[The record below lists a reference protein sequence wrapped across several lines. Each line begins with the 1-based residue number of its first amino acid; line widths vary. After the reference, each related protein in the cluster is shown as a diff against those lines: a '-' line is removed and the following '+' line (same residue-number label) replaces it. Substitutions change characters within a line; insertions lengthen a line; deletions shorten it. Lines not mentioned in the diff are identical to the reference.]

1 MKNLIKRYELP
12 SFFLLAYLLSW
23 LSVPFLQ
30 GGLTP
35 QGVAIAA
42 RIVIGVALGT
52 QGVREYRKRLT
63 NWRAGWWYLIAPMI
77 VVGYEGIALIL
88 NLIVGAKLVE
98 LPHLSMGTFIMLV
111 LFGGQWEE
119 LGWTGYAL
127 PRLRERFANHPNG
140 SLIAVLVLGV
150 FRMLW
155 HLPLFL
161 YGKMYWFDIFIFTFS
176 FQIII
181 AWMYDRSGK
190 SVPVVM
196 TFHFVSNVLGAMMFP
211 TFVGAERLM
220 FYALF
225 MSLAILFAMA
235 LVWSSQFKFG
245 KVETKAI
252 KPNFNHPSR

>member
-1 MKNLIKRYELP
+1 MKNLIKRFELP
-12 SFFLLAYLLSW
+12 SFFLFAYLLSW

-30 GGLTP
+30 GGITP

-42 RIVIGVALGT
+42 CIVIGVTLGA
-52 QGVREYRKRLT
+52 QGMRAYHKRLT

-77 VVGYEGIALIL
+77 VIGYEGIAFVL
-88 NLIVGAKLVE
+88 NIVSGAKLVE

-127 PRLRERFANHPNG
+127 PRLRERFANHSNG

-161 YGKMYWFDIFIFTFS
+161 YGKIYWFDIFIFTFS
-176 FQIII
+176 FQVIV
-181 AWMYDRSGK
+181 AWLYDRSGK
-190 SVPVVM
+190 SVPAVM
-196 TFHFVSNVLGAMMFP
+196 AFHFMSNIMGAAMPSVFLGADQ
-211 TFVGAERLM
+211 VA
-220 FYALF
+220 YQILF
-225 MSLAILFAMA
+225 MSLALLFAII
-235 LVWSSQFKFG
+235 LILSSY
-245 KVETKAI
+245 KVRQQELATG
-252 KPNFNHPSR
+252 

>member
-30 GGLTP
+30 GGITP

-42 RIVIGVALGT
+42 RIVIGVALGA

-63 NWRAGWWYLIAPMI
+63 NWRAGWWYLIAPLI
-77 VVGYEGIALIL
+77 VIGYEGIAFVL
-88 NLIVGAKLVE
+88 NLMSGAKLAG

-127 PRLRERFANHPNG
+127 PRLRERFANYPNG

-161 YGKMYWFDIFIFTFS
+161 YGKMDWFDIFIFSFA

-181 AWMYDRSGK
+181 AWLYDRSGK
-190 SVPVVM
+190 SVPAVM
-196 TFHFVSNVLGAMMFP
+196 AFHFMSNILGAAMPVVFL
-211 TFVGAERLM
+211 GADQVMYR
-220 FYALF
+220 
-225 MSLAILFAMA
+225 ILFVSVASLFA
-235 LVWSSQFKFG
+235 VILVVFSQLKFG
-245 KVETKAI
+245 KVAAEAI
-252 KPNFNHPSR
+252 

>member
-1 MKNLIKRYELP
+1 MKNLIKRFELP

-42 RIVIGVALGT
+42 RIVIGVTLGV
-52 QGVREYRKRLT
+52 QGVRAYRKRLT
-63 NWRAGWWYLIAPMI
+63 NWRAGWWYLIAPLI
-77 VVGYEGIALIL
+77 VIGYEGIAFVL
-88 NLIVGAKLVE
+88 NLMAGARLVA
-98 LPHLSMGTFIMLV
+98 LPHLSTGTFIMLV

-127 PRLRERFANHPNG
+127 PRLRERFANHSNG
-140 SLIAVLVLGV
+140 SLIAALVLGM

-161 YGKMYWFDIFIFTFS
+161 YGKMDWFDIFIFSFA

-181 AWMYDRSGK
+181 AWLYDRSGG

-196 TFHFVSNVLGAMMFP
+196 VFHFMSNILGATMPVVFL
-211 TFVGAERLM
+211 GADQVMYR
-220 FYALF
+220 
-225 MSLAILFAMA
+225 ILFVSVASLFAVMLVGVPQLKMRQRKAEAM
-235 LVWSSQFKFG
+235 
-245 KVETKAI
+245 
-252 KPNFNHPSR
+252 

>member
-1 MKNLIKRYELP
+1 MKNLIKRFELP

-30 GGLTP
+30 GGPTP

-42 RIVIGVALGT
+42 RIVIGVSLGT
-52 QGVREYRKRLT
+52 QGVLEYRKRLT

-77 VVGYEGIALIL
+77 VISYEGLAFVL
-88 NLIVGAKLVE
+88 NLIAGAKLVE
-98 LPHLSMGTFIMLV
+98 LPHLSMGTFVMLV

-127 PRLRERFANHPNG
+127 PRLRERFANHSNG

-161 YGKMYWFDIFIFTFS
+161 YGKMDWFDIFIFSFA

-181 AWMYDRSGK
+181 AWLYDRSGK
-190 SVPVVM
+190 SVPAVM
-196 TFHFVSNVLGAMMFP
+196 AFHFMSNIMGAAMPVVFLGADQVAYRVL
-211 TFVGAERLM
+211 FVTVA
-220 FYALF
+220 
-225 MSLAILFAMA
+225 SLFAVS
-235 LVWSSQFKFG
+235 LVVFSQLK
-245 KVETKAI
+245 TWQRKAVVV
-252 KPNFNHPSR
+252 

>member
-1 MKNLIKRYELP
+1 MKNLIQRYELP

-42 RIVIGVALGT
+42 RIVIGVTLGV
-52 QGVREYRKRLT
+52 QGVREYHKRVT
-63 NWRAGWWYLIAPMI
+63 NWHAGWWYLIAPMI
-77 VVGYEGIALIL
+77 VIGYEGIAFVL
-88 NLIVGAKLVE
+88 NLMSGAKWVA

-127 PRLRERFANHPNG
+127 PRLRERFANHSNG

-161 YGKMYWFDIFIFTFS
+161 YGKMDWFDIFIFSFA

-181 AWMYDRSGK
+181 AWVYDRSG
-190 SVPVVM
+190 SVPAVM
-196 TFHFVSNVLGAMMFP
+196 TLHFMSNILGAAMPVVFLGVDQVMYRIF
-211 TFVGAERLM
+211 FVTVA
-220 FYALF
+220 
-225 MSLAILFAMA
+225 SLFAVS
-235 LVWSSQFKFG
+235 LVVFSQLRTRQS
-245 KVETKAI
+245 KVVAV
-252 KPNFNHPSR
+252 

>member
-1 MKNLIKRYELP
+1 MKNFIKRYELP

-30 GGLTP
+30 GGITP

-42 RIVIGVALGT
+42 RIVIGVTLGA

-63 NWRAGWWYLIAPMI
+63 NWRAGWWYLIAPLI
-77 VVGYEGIALIL
+77 VIGYEGIAFIL
-88 NLIVGAKLVE
+88 NVISGAKLVE
-98 LPHLSMGTFIMLV
+98 LPHLSIGMFMMLV

-127 PRLRERFANHPNG
+127 PRLRERFAAHPNG
-140 SLIAVLVLGV
+140 SLMAVLVLGV

-161 YGKMYWFDIFIFTFS
+161 YGKMYWFDILIFTFA

-181 AWMYDRSGK
+181 AWIYDRSGK
-190 SVPVVM
+190 SVPAVM
-196 TFHFVSNVLGAMMFP
+196 AFHFTSNILGAFFSPVFSGM
-211 TFVGAERLM
+211 ERLM
-220 FYALF
+220 FQASF
-225 MSLAILFAMA
+225 MSLAAFIA
-235 LVWSSQFKFG
+235 LVIVLASQI
-245 KVETKAI
+245 KVRQKEVEAI
-252 KPNFNHPSR
+252 

>member
-30 GGLTP
+30 GGITP

-42 RIVIGVALGT
+42 RIVIGVALGA

-63 NWRAGWWYLIAPMI
+63 DWRAGWWYLIAPMI
-77 VVGYEGIALIL
+77 VIGYEGIAFML
-88 NLIVGAKLVE
+88 NVIADAKMVA

-127 PRLRERFANHPNG
+127 PRLGERFANHPNG
-140 SLIAVLVLGV
+140 SMIAALVLGV

-161 YGKMYWFDIFIFTFS
+161 YGKMFWFDIFVFTFA
-176 FQIII
+176 FQIIV
-181 AWMYDRSGK
+181 AWIYDRSGR
-190 SVPVVM
+190 SVPAVM
-196 TFHFVSNVLGAMMFP
+196 VFHFMSNIMGAAMPVVFLGADQV
-211 TFVGAERLM
+211 TYQV
-220 FYALF
+220 LF
-225 MSLAILFAMA
+225 ITVASLFAGI
-235 LVWSSQFKFG
+235 LVVFSQLKFG
-245 KVETKAI
+245 KKVEAEAI
-252 KPNFNHPSR
+252 